1 MQVNG
6 FGGAF
11 IDWHTMTAVS
21 GITPSGRLTLGNYL
35 GALRRFAEPPTD
47 GTVEAGF
54 YFVAD
59 LHALTTRHDPARLAT
74 LTRETA
80 LLLLASGV
88 PDESVFIQSAVP
100 AHAQLAYL
108 LECTAYVGELSR
120 MVQFKE
126 KGRGKPMT
134 RASLFTYPCLMAA
147 DILLYDADRVPVGGD
162 QDQHVELARDLAIR
176 FNRLYGQTFVV
187 PELHQA
193 TTAGRVR
200 DLAMPTDKMSK
211 SDPDEALGVL
221 RMLDSPDVLRRK
233 VMRAVTDSDGDVR
246 HDVLAKPGVT
256 NLLEILGACTGTPP
270 TEAAAGYTAYGDL
283 KRDTADAVVALLEP
297 IQHRYAALAADPR
310 GVHELLESNRDRAAA
325 FAAPCLDRAMRATGL
340 RS

>member
-1 MQVNG
+1 
-6 FGGAF
+6 
-11 IDWHTMTAVS
+11 MTAVS

-35 GALRRFAEPPTD
+35 GALRRFGLRAEQADEP
-47 GTVEAGF
+47 GF

-59 LHALTTRHDPARLAT
+59 LHALTTRHDPGRLAT

-88 PDESVFIQSAVP
+88 PSGSVFIQSTVP
-100 AHAQLAYL
+100 AHARLAYL

-147 DILLYDADRVPVGGD
+147 DILLYGADRVPVGGD

-176 FNRLYGQTFVV
+176 FNRTYGQTFVV
-187 PELHQA
+187 PELQRA
-193 TTAGRVR
+193 ATAGRVR
-200 DLAMPTDKMSK
+200 DLATPTAKMSK
-211 SDPDEALGVL
+211 SEPDDAQGVL

-233 VMRAVTDSDGDVR
+233 VMRAVTDSDNEVR
-246 HDVLAKPGVT
+246 HDETAKPGVT
-256 NLLEILGACTGTPP
+256 NLLEILGACTGEP
-270 TEAAAGYTAYGDL
+270 AAVVAAGYTSYGDL
-283 KRDTADAVVALLEP
+283 KRDTADAVIALLEP
-297 IQHRYAALAADPR
+297 VQTRYAALLADPV
-310 GVHELLESNRDRAAA
+310 GVDEMLAAGRERAVA
-325 FAAPCLDRAMRATGL
+325 FAAPRLDSAMRAVGL
-340 RS
+340 LS

>member
-1 MQVNG
+1 
-6 FGGAF
+6 
-11 IDWHTMTAVS
+11 MTAVS

-35 GALRRFAEPPTD
+35 GALRRFAERTEEP
-47 GTVEAGF
+47 GF

-59 LHALTTRHDPARLAT
+59 LHAMTTRHDPRRLAT

-80 LLLLASGV
+80 LLLLASGLL
-88 PDESVFIQSAVP
+88 DESVFIQSAVP

-108 LECTAYVGELSR
+108 LECTSYVGELSR
-120 MVQFKE
+120 MVQYKV

-147 DILLYDADRVPVGGD
+147 DILLYGADRVPVGGD

-176 FNRLYGQTFVV
+176 FNRTYGNTFVV
-187 PELHQA
+187 PELHRA

-200 DLAMPTDKMSK
+200 DLLTPTAKMNK
-211 SDPDEALGVL
+211 SDPDAAGGVL
-221 RMLDSPDVLRRK
+221 RMLDSAEVVRRK
-233 VMRAVTDSDGDVR
+233 VMRAVTDSGGEVR
-246 HDVLAKPGVT
+246 HDETAKPGVT

-270 TEAAAGYTAYGDL
+270 VDAAASYTAYGDL

-297 IQHRYAALAADPR
+297 VQQRYAALVADPC
-310 GVHELLESNRDRAAA
+310 GVDKLLEAGRDRAAA
-325 FAAPCLDRAMRATGL
+325 FAAPRLDSAKRAIGL
-340 RS
+340 MS